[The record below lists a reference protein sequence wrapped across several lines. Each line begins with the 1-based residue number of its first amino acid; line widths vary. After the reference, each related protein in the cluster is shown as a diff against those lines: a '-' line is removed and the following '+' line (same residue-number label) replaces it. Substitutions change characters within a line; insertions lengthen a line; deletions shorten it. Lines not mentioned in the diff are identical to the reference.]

1 MKTNKQPL
9 VLVVD
14 DNPENLR
21 VVAGTLEQAGLA
33 VALALS
39 AEEALLF
46 LKDRL
51 PDCVLL
57 DIMMPHMDGLE
68 LCEQLKAKPHY
79 ALIPVIFLTAREE
92 LDDVLK
98 GFTAGGVDYIVK
110 PFNGAELIARV
121 KTHIELK
128 LAREEIRTLRGI
140 LPVCANCKKV
150 RDHDNAWVPFE
161 IFVKDHTEADIS
173 HGMCPH
179 CLKQLY
185 PEIADQVLTENG
197 NDQ

>member
-1 MKTNKQPL
+1 MKKNKIPL

-21 VVAGTLEQAGLA
+21 VVAETLEQAGLG

-46 LKDRL
+46 LKTRL
-51 PDCVLL
+51 PDCILL

-68 LCEQLKAKPHY
+68 LCEQIKAKPHY

-92 LDDVLK
+92 LDDILK
-98 GFTAGGVDYIVK
+98 GFAAGGVDYNVK
-110 PFNGAELIARV
+110 PFNGAELISRV

-140 LPVCANCKKV
+140 LPVCASCKNV
-150 RDHDNAWVPFE
+150 RDQNDLWVPFE
-161 IFVKDHTEADIS
+161 IFVKDHTEAEIS
-173 HGMCPH
+173 HGMCPD
-179 CLKQLY
+179 CLKKLY
-185 PEIADQVLTENG
+185 PEVADQVLTEKG
-197 NDQ
+197 SEL